1 MKNQTTE
8 SFKVLNFLNM
18 KNWLAIFSF
27 LLSAS
32 ITAQN
37 VTISGYMRD
46 AATGEELISVPIVNQ
61 DRQGT
66 VTNVYGFYSL
76 TIPAGQ
82 QTFTV
87 SYIGYETIIKKINL
101 TSSETFNFEMKESA
115 NQLVEVQVTAKR
127 LDENLNSAEMSTT
140 QLTSKQIKAIPQ
152 FLGEFDVIRSI
163 TLLPGVTT
171 VGEGASGFNVRGGKT
186 DQNLILLD

>member
-1 MKNQTTE
+1 MKNQTTGP
-8 SFKVLNFLNM
+8 FNVQNLLKM

-46 AATGEELISVPIVNQ
+46 SATGEELINVPIVNQ

-87 SYIGYETIIKKINL
+87 SYIGFETIIKTINL
-101 TSSETFNFEMKESA
+101 TSSKSFNFELKESA
-115 NQLVEVQVTAKR
+115 NQLAEVQVNAKR

-140 QLTSKQIKAIPQ
+140 QLTAKQIKTIPQ

-171 VGEGASGFNVRGGKT
+171 VGEGASGSAPYFSF
-186 DQNLILLD
+186 